1 MTHRRP
7 EHDIQVAI
15 VNRLRGE
22 FDAVVA
28 AVPNGGRRGKLEAVA
43 LLEEGVEPGHPD
55 LIAYGREGRALLLE
69 VKAPRGALS
78 PVQRRLIPDL
88 RERGFPVAV
97 VRSVDEALAAMRE
110 AGFGPRRTPAPELAT
125 EF

>member
-1 MTHRRP
+1 MACARP
-7 EHDIQVAI
+7 EHLIQVAI
-15 VNRLRGE
+15 VNRLRAE
-22 FDAVVA
+22 FDAIVA
-28 AVPNGGRRGKLEAVA
+28 AVPNGGGRGKLEAVA
-43 LLEEGVEPGHPD
+43 LKEEGVEPGHPD

-69 VKAPRGALS
+69 VKAPSGSLS
-78 PVQRRLIPDL
+78 LVQRRLIPDL

-110 AGFGPRRTPAPELAT
+110 AGFGPRRPPAAEPAT

>member
-1 MTHRRP
+1 MTRRRP
-7 EHDIQVAI
+7 EHDIQVKI

-28 AVPNGGRRGKLEAVA
+28 AVPNGGRRGKLEAVS

-55 LIAYGREGRALLLE
+55 LIAYGREGRTLLLE
-69 VKAPRGALS
+69 VKAPGGSLS

-97 VRSVDEALAAMRE
+97 VRGVAEAVAAMRE
-110 AGFGPRRTPAPELAT
+110 AGFGPRRAPTPEPMT